1 MAQSK
6 ELQELIEGLQTST
19 YVPKSQEE
27 LQQKAQNRYQSVYDQ
42 KRLSAQQEYER
53 NAAALDKQLA
63 GLGAAYD
70 KQREESAKS
79 YAQAYSQADRNLLS
93 KGMQRSSYGAQVL
106 SNVQLEGAEAQQEIS
121 DQEAAKRLG
130 LEDEQALL
138 AQQLAAQL
146 KSYDA
151 QQAADILAYM
161 EELEQQEY
169 DREQQAIQYQNN
181 LSMQIY
187 EYLMGEK
194 QAETEQS
201 RWQSEFD
208 LALKQYEDNKKKS
221 SGGGSYNN
229 GGTSTKNQTP
239 PVSDDDLYKMLDD
252 AFGGSGDADVDV
264 TTGAAPTAGAA
275 PKASEDITEQLKDVS
290 EKKIVK
296 KGDAK
301 SNGYVYL
308 RTY

>member
-27 LQQKAQNRYQSVYDQ
+27 LQQKAQNRYQSLYDQ

-63 GLGAAYD
+63 GLGATYD
-70 KQREESAKS
+70 KQREQSAKN

-106 SNVQLEGAEAQQEIS
+106 SNVQLEGAEAQQEIA
-121 DQEAAKRLG
+121 DQEAAKRQG

-146 KSYDA
+146 KEYDA
-151 QQAADILAYM
+151 NQAADILAYM

-169 DREQQAIQYQNN
+169 DREQQAIQYQNQ

-187 EYLMGEK
+187 QYLMDEK
-194 QAETEQS
+194 NAETEQS

-208 LALKQYEDNKKKS
+208 LALKQYEDGKKKS
-221 SGGGSYNN
+221 SGGSYYNN
-229 GGTSTKNQTP
+229 STTYNTQNTQTP
-239 PVSDDDLYKMLDD
+239 TDSDLMKDLD
-252 AFGGSGDADVDV
+252 ALVKKEKPQLPPSS
-264 TTGAAPTAGAA
+264 APTLKGSSAQS
-275 PKASEDITEQLKDVS
+275 KNDIPQ
-290 EKKIVK
+290 KKK
-296 KGDAK
+296 PA
-301 SNGYVYL
+301 GYVDL
-308 RTY
+308 TTF

>member
-1 MAQSK
+1 
-6 ELQELIEGLQTST
+6 
-19 YVPKSQEE
+19 
-27 LQQKAQNRYQSVYDQ
+27 
-42 KRLSAQQEYER
+42 
-53 NAAALDKQLA
+53 
-63 GLGAAYD
+63 
-70 KQREESAKS
+70 
-79 YAQAYSQADRNLLS
+79 
-93 KGMQRSSYGAQVL
+93 
-106 SNVQLEGAEAQQEIS
+106 
-121 DQEAAKRLG
+121 
-130 LEDEQALL
+130 
-138 AQQLAAQL
+138 
-146 KSYDA
+146 
-151 QQAADILAYM
+151 
-161 EELEQQEY
+161 
-169 DREQQAIQYQNN
+169 
-181 LSMQIY
+181 MQIY

-221 SGGGSYNN
+221 SGTPTN
-229 GGTSTKNQTP
+229 NQTP

-264 TTGAAPTAGAA
+264 TTGAAPTTGAA
-275 PKASEDITEQLKDVS
+275 TKASEDITEQLKDVS

>member
-6 ELQELIEGLQTST
+6 ELQELIEGLQKST

-27 LQQKAQNRYQSVYDQ
+27 LQQKAQNRYQSFYDQ

-63 GLGAAYD
+63 GLGATYD
-70 KQREESAKS
+70 KQREQSAKN

-106 SNVQLEGAEAQQEIS
+106 SNVQMEGAEAQQDIA
-121 DQEAAKRLG
+121 DQEAAKRQG

-146 KSYDA
+146 KEYDA
-151 QQAADILAYM
+151 NQAADILAYM

-169 DREQQAIQYQNN
+169 DREQQAIQYQNQ

-187 EYLMGEK
+187 QYLMDEK
-194 QAETEQS
+194 NAETEQS

-208 LALKQYEDNKKKS
+208 LALKQYEDGKKKS
-221 SGGGSYNN
+221 SGGSYYNN
-229 GGTSTKNQTP
+229 STTNNTQNTPAMDDASLMALLSQLSGTQPEEDQKKPTTAPTSTGAGGKP
-239 PVSDDDLYKMLDD
+239 GLPVLKKQFD
-252 AFGGSGDADVDV
+252 SGMD
-264 TTGAAPTAGAA
+264 TKTW
-275 PKASEDITEQLKDVS
+275 
-290 EKKIVK
+290 
-296 KGDAK
+296 
-301 SNGYVYL
+301 
-308 RTY
+308 